1 MEPIL
6 SVSVKFPLSV
16 WPCLRHVQVLHPA
29 AADFVVWMSSV
40 DVLGAGTYALKTH
53 VYQNMYPGYGFTA
66 CVATGSRFEVSVF
79 LLVNPLPF
87 SGVVAHTIR
96 APNGTNSNKS

>member
-40 DVLGAGTYALKTH
+40 VVLGAGTYALKTH
-53 VYQNMYPGYGFTA
+53 VYKNMYPQMVDTDSQRVLQLGLGL
-66 CVATGSRFEVSVF
+66 RFRCFYS
-79 LLVNPLPF
+79 
-87 SGVVAHTIR
+87 
-96 APNGTNSNKS
+96 